1 MPHIHIVALG
11 KLKEKFWREAESEYL
26 KRLTPYYNIVL
37 HEIREESFDEKS
49 DKEKIKLAEAEKI
62 LTTLE
67 KIKSENV
74 IALDEH
80 GKKFSSLSFSEFIS
94 PLTDIVFVI
103 GGPLGLH
110 QKVIEKVKTKISFS
124 DMTFTHQ
131 MIRVFLL
138 EQIYRATTIKI
149 GKKYHY

>member
-1 MPHIHIVALG
+1 MPHIHIVTLG
-11 KLKEKFWREAESEYL
+11 KLKEKYWREAENEYL
-26 KRLTPYYNIVL
+26 KRLSPYYDIVL

-49 DKEKIKLAEAEKI
+49 DKEKIRLAEAKKI
-62 LTTLE
+62 LTAIE
-67 KIKSENV
+67 KIKTENMF
-74 IALDEH
+74 ALDEH
-80 GKKFSSLSFSEFIS
+80 GKKFSSLAFSEFIS
-94 PLTDIVFVI
+94 PLTNMVFII

-110 QKVIEKVKTKISFS
+110 QTILKKVKTKISFS

-138 EQIYRATTIKI
+138 EQLYRATTIKI

>member
-11 KLKEKFWREAESEYL
+11 KLKEKFWREAEGEYL

-49 DKEKIKLAEAEKI
+49 DKEKIKLTEAEKI
-62 LTTLE
+62 LTALE

-80 GKKFSSLSFSEFIS
+80 GKKFSSLSVSEFIS
-94 PLTDIVFVI
+94 PLTDMVFII

-110 QKVIEKVKTKISFS
+110 QKIIEKVKTKVSFS